1 MKVFINSVWNPENAL
16 NSIWKPFYF
25 SNVIKQ
31 DIQPEK
37 QDIQPEKK
45 NIYIYFT
52 NWIVKC
58 GLSFYDWGY

>member
-45 NIYIYFT
+45 KNIYILL
-52 NWIVKC
+52 I
-58 GLSFYDWGY
+58 GS